1 MNVTGQLAKLPAASS
16 ATRADKPDK
25 LLQMNSLFGSV
36 FWLLVTLGVLVTF
49 HEFGHYWVA
58 RRCGVKVL
66 RFSVGFGRAI
76 WKRIGRDGTEYQIAM
91 IPLGGYVKM
100 LDARE
105 GEVDPALAGQE
116 FTGKPVWQRIAI
128 VAAGPAFNLIF
139 TLVAFWLMFMLGKPD
154 FAPVVTPAPQS
165 MAAAAGIH
173 SGDRILAVDGNPV
186 ATWSDTMDAVANA
199 MLGRDPLPIEV
210 RGADGAER
218 KLVLPLN
225 QLPAGEDIGAYLDKL
240 GLNLAPLPPVAA
252 TVLPGKPAAEAGLRG
267 GDRIL
272 TVNGQTVASY
282 EEFQHLIPVEAAKSP
297 TLNVTAERDG
307 KTLALTITARRESLE
322 GQPVNWIIGVSPLER
337 ESAVLRYGPL
347 KAVSASFQTTWN
359 SAATTFN
366 MIGKM
371 VTGQASTKNLS
382 GVIGIAQVANA
393 SANMGVGWF
402 LSFLAMVSLSLAIL
416 NLMPIPVL
424 DGGHLL
430 YYLIELVKGS
440 PVSERAMMAG
450 QYVGLVLL
458 FTLMGLAFYNDIHR
472 FLPS

>member
-1 MNVTGQLAKLPAASS
+1 
-16 ATRADKPDK
+16 
-25 LLQMNSLFGSV
+25 MNSLLGSV

-49 HEFGHYWVA
+49 HEFGHYWIA

-66 RFSVGFGRAI
+66 RFSVGFGKAI
-76 WKRIGRDGTEYQIAM
+76 WKRTAKDGTEYQVAM

-139 TLVAFWLMFMLGKPD
+139 TVAAFWLMFMLGKPD
-154 FAPVVTPAPQS
+154 YAPLVTAAPQS
-165 MAAAAGIH
+165 MAAEAGIH
-173 SGDRILAVDGNPV
+173 PGDRLLRIDGKPV
-186 ATWSDTMDAVANA
+186 STWSDSLDTVANA
-199 MLGRDPLPIEV
+199 LLGRAPLPLDV
-210 RGADGAER
+210 RGTDGRER
-218 KLVLPLN
+218 RVVLPLQ
-225 QLPAGEDIGAYLDKL
+225 QLPAGQGIDQYLDKL
-240 GLNLAPLPPVAA
+240 GLRPAPLPAVAA
-252 TVLPGKPAAEAGLRG
+252 TVTEGDPAQVAGMRG
-267 GDRIL
+267 GDRL
-272 TVNGQTVASY
+272 VSVNGQAVADF
-282 EEFQHLIPVEAAKSP
+282 EAFATLVAGEAAKSP
-297 TLNVTAERDG
+297 
-307 KTLALTITARRESLE
+307 ALTVVVERA
-322 GQPVNWIIGVSPLER
+322 GQPLTLHIKARWESKEGRPAQWLVGVRPPPAEQAL
-337 ESAVLRYGPL
+337 VRYGPL
-347 KAVSASFQTTWN
+347 KAFGVALDTTWER
-359 SAATTFN
+359 AASIFN

-371 VTGQASTKNLS
+371 VSGQASTKNLS

-393 SANMGVGWF
+393 SASMGPAWF
-402 LSFLAMVSLSLAIL
+402 IEFLALVSLSLAVL

-424 DGGHLL
+424 DGGWLL

>member
-1 MNVTGQLAKLPAASS
+1 
-16 ATRADKPDK
+16 
-25 LLQMNSLFGSV
+25 MNSVFGSV

-76 WKRIGRDGTEYQIAM
+76 WKHIGKDGTEYQVAM

-105 GEVDPALAGQE
+105 GDVDPALAGQE
-116 FTGKPVWQRIAI
+116 FTGKSVWKRIAI
-128 VAAGPAFNLIF
+128 VAAGPGFNLIF
-139 TLVAFWLMFMLGKPD
+139 TLFAFWLMFLVGKPD
-154 FAPVVTPAPQS
+154 YAPLVAATPHS
-165 MAAAAGIH
+165 MAADAGVRT
-173 SGDRILAVDGNPV
+173 GDRIVSIDGHELS
-186 ATWSDTMDAVANA
+186 TWSDSLDAVANGLLSRES
-199 MLGRDPLPIEV
+199 MPMRV
-210 RGADGAER
+210 RGTDGAER
-218 KLVLPLN
+218 TVVLPLE
-225 QLPAGEDIGAYLDKL
+225 QLPAGQTVDQYFDKL
-240 GLNLAPLPPVAA
+240 GLKLAPLPAIAA
-252 TVLPGKPAAEAGLRG
+252 TVTSGDPAQAAGMQG
-267 GDRIL
+267 GDHL
-272 TVNGQTVASY
+272 VSVNGQPVADFDAFA
-282 EEFQHLIPVEAAKSP
+282 ELVKNEAPKSP
-297 TLNVTAERDG
+297 RLTIVVERAGQPLTLTVTAVRKSVEGHPEQWLIGIRPPQPEQ
-307 KTLALTITARRESLE
+307 AL
-322 GQPVNWIIGVSPLER
+322 V
-337 ESAVLRYGPL
+337 RYGPI
-347 KAVSASFQTTWN
+347 KAMQASLESTWISATN
-359 SAATTFN
+359 TFN

-371 VTGQASTKNLS
+371 LTGQASAKNLS

-393 SANMGVGWF
+393 SASMGVGWF

-424 DGGHLL
+424 DGGWLL